1 MFSGSPAFSVFVQ
14 QDSLWKYK
22 VRAMERE
29 ATSMPGCAEEVPV
42 GAGGSLPVSPG
53 PLTSVRAGR
62 GHPAEKFL
70 VEVLFFFFPFLIL
83 NSEMHVK
90 VFKVSSDVPHMVAFF
105 A

>member
-22 VRAMERE
+22 VWAMERE

-53 PLTSVRAGR
+53 PLMSVRAGR

-70 VEVLFFFFPFLIL
+70 VDVLFFFSFLIL

-90 VFKVSSDVPHMVAFF
+90 VFKVSSDELHMLTFF